1 MLLSISKANYMI
13 FYHKKKV
20 PPPANIQFTIDETSL
35 TGVKK
40 EKIRI
45 LGIVIAEQISFTQHV
60 EVHYEMQTSLQQINP
75 LSKPNSKCSSTM
87 T

>member
-13 FYHKKKV
+13 FYHKKKL

-35 TGVKK
+35 TRFKK
-40 EKIRI
+40 EKKRI

-60 EVHYEMQTSLQQINP
+60 EVTTKKCRPVYNRLTLYPNQTPNVALQ
-75 LSKPNSKCSSTM
+75 
-87 T
+87 